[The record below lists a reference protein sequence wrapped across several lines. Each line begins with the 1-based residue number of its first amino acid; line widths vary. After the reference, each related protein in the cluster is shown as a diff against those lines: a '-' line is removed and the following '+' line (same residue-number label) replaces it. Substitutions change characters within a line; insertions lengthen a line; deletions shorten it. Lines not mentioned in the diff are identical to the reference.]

1 MKKFEKIAIV
11 SVLLI
16 SVVATGMM
24 MGSKSKAQNENIVIM
39 VGNKVEKKIPLNT
52 NELKTYDFNFKDQI
66 GQIEVN
72 KGRVRM
78 VPMSQEICPKSI
90 CSNTGWIE
98 TTYQSIVC
106 LPNQII
112 VRIEGAN
119 DKDKEIL

>member
-11 SVLLI
+11 GVLLV
-16 SVVATGMM
+16 SVIATGVMLL
-24 MGSKSKAQNENIVIM
+24 SKTKDQNENIVIM
-39 VGNKVEKKIPLNT
+39 VGNKVEKRIPLNT
-52 NELKTYDFNFKDQI
+52 SEIKTYDFNFKDQI

-90 CSNTGWIE
+90 CSDTGWIE

>member
-11 SVLLI
+11 GVLIVSVI
-16 SVVATGMM
+16 TTGVMM
-24 MGSKSKAQNENIVIM
+24 LSKTKDQNENIVIM
-39 VGNKVEKKIPLNT
+39 VGNKVEKKIPLNA
-52 NELKTYDFNFKDQI
+52 NEIKTYDFNFKDQI

>member
-24 MGSKSKAQNENIVIM
+24 MGLKSKDQNENIVIM
-39 VGNKVEKKIPLNT
+39 VGNKVEKRIPLNR
-52 NELKTYDFNFKDQI
+52 NESKTYDFNFNNHI
-66 GQIEVN
+66 GQVEVKN
-72 KGRVRM
+72 GRVRM
-78 VPMSQEICPKSI
+78 LPMSQEICPKSI

-112 VRIEGAN
+112 VRIEGTN
-119 DKDKEIL
+119 KQDKEIL